1 RAGPPDQDRPES
13 LRKFHLQVQKRLP
26 KPSEEPIHPFKI
38 GDYVLIKSLDKMCL
52 TNRWT
57 GPFLVQLVTRTAV
70 KLEGKGE
77 WIHTRWWKL
86 LHGSGPSS
94 SLGSHQVEGLREA
107 GLWC

>member
-1 RAGPPDQDRPES
+1 SASSDTTDTPPFDD
-13 LRKFHLQVQKRLP
+13 
-26 KPSEEPIHPFKI
+26 PIHPFKI

-77 WIHTRWWKL
+77 WIHTGTPFPYKSIPTKRPP
-86 LHGSGPSS
+86 GPPSVTVHD
-94 SLGSHQVEGLREA
+94 G
-107 GLWC
+107 